1 MSTQSCSLVSS
12 RKRAGFAD
20 VQVDIKP
27 QSREIIASWKIA
39 DAENYAASAYIL
51 ASKPEQTI
59 LSS

>member
-1 MSTQSCSLVSS
+1 
-12 RKRAGFAD
+12 
-20 VQVDIKP
+20 VDIKP